1 MPRLFNFARFAVV
14 LILFAGIAHPL
25 FAGTDFPIPPGRASW
40 PYAMAV
46 GPDGNMWFVEWG
58 GQKVGFITTSGVI
71 TQYPIPN
78 AQALIGIAKGP
89 DGNLWFTDT
98 MAGTIGHISTSGT
111 NIVHYSLPAGSFPQ
125 GITAGPDGNLW
136 FVEQKESGDYDIGKI
151 TTAGKITS
159 YSTKETAGTFQVFA
173 AVGYSFGVI
182 TPGPDGNL
190 WFVNPQNELH
200 SQVGRI
206 TTAGVITF
214 YATSDLP
221 VGITSGPDGNLWLIE
236 LSHVAKMTTSGAE
249 TEYALTQA
257 GYAGI
262 AAGPDGNIWFSETNS
277 GFGKVVPTTGA
288 VTEYPALFPAFEYA
302 PSIVSG
308 PDGNLWFTS
317 SFSSSIGRMTT
328 AASVTGNFALSTGAN
343 TFYDT
348 AGPDGNLW
356 FTISYPAN
364 GVGKMTPEGV
374 VTTYPLLT
382 ANAQPSGITAG
393 PDGNL
398 WLLETAAYK
407 IAKVTTSGV
416 VTEYPANG
424 YSFFAIT
431 AGPDGNLWFPYIYAN
446 SCGCSAIGRITTSGT
461 ISVFPTTTASS
472 NPAGITVGPDG
483 NIWFTENAVS
493 KIGKMS
499 TAGVALA
506 EYPTKTNPSYLSAIT
521 SGPDGNLWFLE
532 NTEYGAVGKITTS
545 GKVTEYKAQMQDYQN
560 GIIAGPDG
568 AIWYAQGYPNV
579 VARLTTKGVL
589 STVPLT
595 TLNALGDVMTVGP
608 DHKLWVGEGVAGALA
623 RLSAIGGTGLNFT
636 ATHAVEF
643 TGNVASFVDGTP
655 TASAS
660 DFTATIYWGDG
671 ATSKSTGTVTGSP
684 GGPFDVSGSHT
695 YSAAGTFHPYV
706 TFYDTVDNSTYT
718 STKGKATVN

>member
-190 WFVNPQNELH
+190 RFVNPQNELH

-446 SCGCSAIGRITTSGT
+446 SLGGCSAIGRITTSGT

-472 NPAGITVGPDG
+472 NPAGRTRGARRQHLVYRECGEQDREDEHCG
-483 NIWFTENAVS
+483 CGLGRVS
-493 KIGKMS
+493 DQDQS
-499 TAGVALA
+499 LVF
-506 EYPTKTNPSYLSAIT
+506 ER
-521 SGPDGNLWFLE
+521 
-532 NTEYGAVGKITTS
+532 
-545 GKVTEYKAQMQDYQN
+545 DYQRAGREPLVFGKY
-560 GIIAGPDG
+560 GIRCGGKNHYLRKSERSTRRRCRTTRTASLPDQDWRHLVRTG
-568 AIWYAQGYPNV
+568 LSKRCRAADDQRCAKHGSAHHSERPGRRDDRRSGSQTLGGWRGSR
-579 VARLTTKGVL
+579 ARLPG
-589 STVPLT
+589 S
-595 TLNALGDVMTVGP
+595 
-608 DHKLWVGEGVAGALA
+608 A
-623 RLSAIGGTGLNFT
+623 RL
-636 ATHAVEF
+636 
-643 TGNVASFVDGTP
+643 
-655 TASAS
+655 
-660 DFTATIYWGDG
+660 
-671 ATSKSTGTVTGSP
+671 
-684 GGPFDVSGSHT
+684 
-695 YSAAGTFHPYV
+695 AAQ
-706 TFYDTVDNSTYT
+706 
-718 STKGKATVN
+718 A